1 METINA
7 TETMKTI
14 TGTKGDLV
22 TIINGLFGVQAL
34 KGKKFSLVVSKNI
47 ALLKKELQA
56 LEDAG
61 KPSDEFM
68 AIAEQVNT
76 IANENA
82 EDAKEQIEKLKA
94 VETFKMDEQLK
105 RLFPQAD
112 DDWLDAVRKGAG
124 KEGSFSSDDTLTKAL
139 APRARAEEK
148 AINPSLTKTSLD
160 EVKEDQN
167 DFKIG
172 YTIVTLSKE
181 NGRKVI
187 IEKTA
192 TDIFVRE
199 DLPVF

>member
-1 METINA
+1 
-7 TETMKTI
+7 
-14 TGTKGDLV
+14 
-22 TIINGLFGVQAL
+22 
-34 KGKKFSLVVSKNI
+34 
-47 ALLKKELQA
+47 
-56 LEDAG
+56 
-61 KPSDEFM
+61 
-68 AIAEQVNT
+68 
-76 IANENA
+76 
-82 EDAKEQIEKLKA
+82 
-94 VETFKMDEQLK
+94 MDEQLK